1 MTSAPKKQYRVKHAA
16 PVAGRWRKKGAMIE
30 LSEREAEAERVWG
43 VIEEVVSKRARRA
56 KRSKPD
62 G

>member
-1 MTSAPKKQYRVKHAA
+1 MTAAPKRQYRVTKDA

-30 LSEREAEAERVWG
+30 LTDREAEAERVWG
-43 VIEEVVSKRARRA
+43 VIEAVVSKRARRA
-56 KRSKPD
+56 KRSKAN